1 MDLASIIRNVPDWP
15 KAGIQFKDITT
26 LLQNGSAFKYVI
38 DGWRE
43 RYQPQGIDAIVG
55 ADARGFIFG
64 SALAYAMTLP
74 FVPVRKKGKLP
85 HTTIAAEYELEYGT
99 DSLEIH
105 TDAVQRGQRV
115 VMVDDLLATG
125 GTMGAAIDLVHQLG
139 GEIVECAFVVEL
151 PLLGGREKLKPHP
164 VHALVEFMVE

>member
-1 MDLASIIRNVPDWP
+1 MDLLTIIRNVPDWP
-15 KAGIQFKDITT
+15 KPGIQFKDITT
-26 LLQNGSAFKYVI
+26 LLQNGPAFKFVI
-38 DGWRE
+38 DTWRD
-43 RYQPQGIDAIVG
+43 RYTPMNVDIIVG

-64 SALAYAMTLP
+64 AALAYAMELP
-74 FVPVRKKGKLP
+74 FIPVRKKGKLP

-105 TDAVQRGQRV
+105 TDAIVKGQRILL
-115 VMVDDLLATG
+115 VDDLLATG
-125 GTMGAAIDLVHQLG
+125 GTMGAAIELVTQLG

-151 PLLGGREKLKPHP
+151 PPLGGRNKLHPHN